1 MKPGFRICL
10 SVLMLSVALT
20 LLGVATTKAGVQQEK
35 AQDSKTVT
43 GKVASVDADKSSLEV
58 KEQGGKSLVLSV
70 DANTKV
76 SKEGKDIA
84 LTDIKSGDQVS
95 VEYNDANGSM
105 IARSVVVLAASSKK

>member
-35 AQDSKTVT
+35 TQDSKTVT
-43 GKVASVDADKSSLEV
+43 GKVASVDAD
-58 KEQGGKSLVLSV
+58 
-70 DANTKV
+70 TKV